1 MTMAEVRLTSGGA
14 PETVLPEPPPDV
26 MAALAAAGGDRDR
39 VAATAAAH
47 PELPEVWAA
56 LGGLCESGAKEMSDH
71 LEAYAYYRIGYHRG
85 LDALRQNG
93 WRGSGYVRGSHA
105 SNRGFL
111 SSLDGLRRMAEAIGE
126 ASEAER
132 CGDFLLMLDPAY
144 QPSPGAS

>member
-1 MTMAEVRLTSGGA
+1 MAEVRLTSGGA

>member
-1 MTMAEVRLTSGGA
+1 MAEVRLTSGGA

-126 ASEAER
+126 ASEAAR

-144 QPSPGAS
+144 QPSPGPS

>member
-1 MTMAEVRLTSGGA
+1 MAEVRITSGGA

>member
-1 MTMAEVRLTSGGA
+1 MAEVRLTPGGA
-14 PETVLPEPPPDV
+14 PETVLPEPPADV

-39 VAATAAAH
+39 VAETAAAN
-47 PELPEVWAA
+47 PEMPEVWAA
-56 LGGLCESGAKEMSDH
+56 LGGLCESGAKGLSDH

-93 WRGSGYVRGSHA
+93 WRGSGYVRGLHP

-111 SSLDGLRRMAEAIGE
+111 SSLDGLRRMAGAIGE
-126 ASEAER
+126 TSEAER

-144 QPSPGAS
+144 QLSPGP